1 MDLELNGRPALVT
14 GGSRGIGRAIA
25 RALLREG
32 ARVAIANRNL
42 ESNQA
47 AVAALAA
54 ETGGTVVGLVG
65 DIARP
70 DDAER
75 LVAETVQALGGLH
88 ILVNA
93 AGRVSGDAPEDVEAV
108 EESLIRQDFEEKVLG
123 YLRLSRAAIPYM
135 REAGYG
141 RIISLS
147 GNAARTAG
155 AVSAGIRNAAVIHMT
170 KTLAMA
176 YGRDNITCHALCPA
190 VTLTERV
197 QERLARRAAAEGVSY
212 EALLAREARHHAI
225 GRLVTA
231 DEVADVAVF
240 LASPRSA
247 AITGEVIAVTG
258 GGDPAVRY

>member
-1 MDLELNGRPALVT
+1 MDLELTGRPALVT

-32 ARVAIANRNL
+32 ALVAVASRDPRQN
-42 ESNQA
+42 EA

-54 ETGGTVVGLVG
+54 ETGGTVMGLIG

-70 DDAER
+70 DDGER
-75 LVAETVQALGGLH
+75 LVAEAARAFGGLQ

-93 AGRVSGDAPEDVEAV
+93 AGRVSGDAREDVEAV

-123 YLRLSRAAIPYM
+123 YFRMSRAAIPYM
-135 REAGYG
+135 QRAGYG

-170 KTLAMA
+170 KTLARA
-176 YGRDNITCHALCPA
+176 YGRDNIMCHALCPA

-197 QERLARRAAAEGVSY
+197 RERLSRQAEAEGIPY
-212 EALLAREARHHAI
+212 EAILAREARHHAI

-258 GGDPAVRY
+258 GVDWAVRY